1 MDATERDS
9 FGTLAF
15 FKEIPRLWQMY
26 MLTSTLVLE
35 IPNETYLKDIQM
47 NLQRDAK
54 QWNDAVFF
62 YSCLKTCS
70 YPLIQHLIQH
80 PTYHHQAF
88 PKSYVLCTQGTPLH
102 QLTFI
107 KSGSVLVSRFGTC
120 PSQSVK
126 VAVKATG
133 EYFGEEGVL
142 VQGSF
147 RMADTNPTQGNVPDY
162 MGAFSLRLDA
172 QRGTCILIFIFYL
185 VLTLQRFTL
194 DELLPKK
201 QFIFMVYAP

>member
-1 MDATERDS
+1 
-9 FGTLAF
+9 
-15 FKEIPRLWQMY
+15 MY

-142 VQGSF
+142 VQG
-147 RMADTNPTQGNVPDY
+147 
-162 MGAFSLRLDA
+162 
-172 QRGTCILIFIFYL
+172 
-185 VLTLQRFTL
+185 
-194 DELLPKK
+194 
-201 QFIFMVYAP
+201 